1 MLRDLWVNIIGG
13 IISAFLVSAILKW
26 RLDVD
31 WLETAAVAVTVFILA
46 AWFIQMARDKTQSK
60 EPKVMFR
67 KNSDDITVTGGDDVK
82 IATRSGKITGNET
95 DRT

>member
-1 MLRDLWVNIIGG
+1 
-13 IISAFLVSAILKW
+13 
-26 RLDVD
+26 
-31 WLETAAVAVTVFILA
+31 
-46 AWFIQMARDKTQSK
+46 MARDKTQSK